1 MNKIIQ
7 FFFLLIAFSFYAQ
20 NETSNWYFGNKAALK
35 FENGRLIS
43 LDDSAMDA
51 PAGCASISNANG
63 ELLFYSNGAT
73 VWNRNHQIMENGSGL
88 AGDTNSF
95 QSTIIIPKPGDEN
108 TCFLFYSRTE
118 NSNSPLVTAGS
129 FYAEINFSSAFPL
142 GRVITKNTFLSDT
155 SPSEKITAVHH
166 KNGDSFWLVT
176 LHGEDRDKEKP
187 KKIFKV
193 FQIDATGIIRPAL
206 ETIAEND
213 IEGLGA
219 MKISSDGKKLIITSN
234 TSNDNLRYV
243 HQYDFN
249 NETGE
254 LSFVTQII
262 VDYPLANWPLKGV
275 EFSPNGKFIYLSY
288 RTGNNDGIMQF
299 ELGSLDMFAEPRTIL
314 HIENTLKIESL
325 QIGNDQKIYVAL
337 HDEEEGND
345 FLGVIES
352 PDEKGTLANYR
363 HNAIR
368 LSPNTSKRGLPNFIQ
383 SYFASKI
390 TTKNVCYTEEFSFS
404 ASSFGPVT
412 KVSWDFSDGTLSTD
426 INATH
431 TFNSPGSYNVKAI
444 LTVGSQNITVY
455 KLVRAYELPILTPNQ
470 ELVECDE
477 DLDGL
482 STFNLLNIKEKILR
496 RGSTDTTDFY
506 LSQVAISSDTKITN
520 PENFQNTV
528 PNQQIFIKVTNEN
541 GCSQT
546 SSFVVRTRFVQL
558 GNIADFFVCED
569 SDGIAGNSQGEFNT
583 LTLETSIR
591 NQLGL
596 ASSLRLYFYPTFTE
610 AQKSI
615 NRYTGRFNETSKII
629 FVKIIDA
636 DLSCGGIKGFNIVIN
651 SEPKINLEEVYTICF
666 NPLSKTPVIVSAD
679 NTNDS
684 FEWRDSSVN
693 ILSTSQNFTLTTVG
707 DFSLTVYKT
716 ENNIRCSNTKSFQ
729 VVNPNPAEFSQV
741 IVNTEDETNN
751 IVEVFINGN
760 SSYEFSLDNINF
772 LGNGSSF
779 TFTNVAAGL
788 RTVFVRDINS
798 CEEPIQITVSVIG
811 YQKYFTPNGDG
822 NNDYWNIKGLDSG
835 SFKSINI
842 SIFDRYGKVISTI
855 TDFISSGWDGNFNG
869 KRLPSN
875 DYWYKAIL
883 IDVNGNVIKKNGH
896 FSLVR

>member
-1 MNKIIQ
+1 MNKIIR
-7 FFFLLIAFSFYAQ
+7 FFFLLIAFSLHAQ

-35 FENGRLIS
+35 FENGRLIT

-51 PAGCASISNANG
+51 PAGSASISNANG

-108 TCFLFYSRTE
+108 TYFLFYSRTE
-118 NSNSPLVTAGS
+118 NSNSPLATAGS

-142 GRVITKNTFLSDT
+142 GRVTAKNVLLST
-155 SPSEKITAVHH
+155 SSPSEKITAVHH

-176 LHGEDRDKEKP
+176 LHGEDVDKEKP

-193 FQIDATGIIRPAL
+193 YQIDATGIIRPAL
-206 ETIAEND
+206 ETIAEKD
-213 IEGLGA
+213 IESLGA
-219 MKISSDGKKLIITSN
+219 MKLSSDGKKLIITSN
-234 TSNDNLRYV
+234 TSDDNLRYV

-254 LSFVTQII
+254 LTFVTRRI
-262 VDYPLANWPLKGV
+262 VDYVLKNWPLKGI

-288 RTGNNDGIMQF
+288 KIGNNNGIMQF
-299 ELGSLDMFAEPRTIL
+299 ELGDIGVSVEPRTIL

-345 FLGVIES
+345 FLGVIEN
-352 PDEKGTLANYR
+352 PNEKGTLANYR

-368 LSPNTSKRGLPNFIQ
+368 LSPKTSKRGLPNFIQ

-390 TTKNVCYTEEFSFS
+390 STQNVCYTEEFSFS

-412 KVSWDFSDGTLSTD
+412 NVSWDFRDGTLATG

-431 TFNSPGSYNVKAI
+431 TFSSPGNYSVKAI
-444 LTVGSQNITVY
+444 LTVGSHNITVY
-455 KLVRAYELPILTPNQ
+455 KLVRAYELPVLNPNQ

-482 STFNLLNIKEKILR
+482 STFNLLNIREKILSR
-496 RGSTDTTDFY
+496 SSTDSIAFY
-506 LSQVAISSDTKITN
+506 LSPVAISSDTKIIN

-546 SSFVVRTRFVQL
+546 SSFLVRTRFVQL
-558 GNIADFFVCED
+558 GNIADVFVCED
-569 SDGIAGNSQGEFNT
+569 SDGIVGNAQGEFDT
-583 LTLETSIR
+583 LTLQTSIR

-596 ASSLRLYFYPTFTE
+596 ASSLRLSFYPTFTE
-610 AQKSI
+610 AQMST
-615 NRYTGRFNETSKII
+615 NRFTGSFNETSKII
-629 FVKIIDA
+629 FVKIVEA
-636 DLSCGGIKGFNIVIN
+636 DLSCGGIKGFNIIVN
-651 SEPKINLEEVYTICF
+651 SEAKINLEEVYTICF

-679 NTNDS
+679 ATNDS
-684 FEWRDSSVN
+684 FEWRDSSRN

-707 DFSLTVYKT
+707 EFSLTVYKA

-729 VVNPNPAEFSQV
+729 VVNPNPAKFSQV

-751 IVEVFINGN
+751 IVDVFINGN

-772 LGNGSSF
+772 LGNGTSF
-779 TFTNVAAGL
+779 TFTKVAAGL

-822 NNDYWNIKGLDSG
+822 KNDYWNIKGLDSG
-835 SFKSINI
+835 SFKSINV
-842 SIFDRYGKVISTI
+842 SIFDRYGRVISTI
-855 TDFISSGWDGNFNG
+855 TDFISSGWDGSFNG
-869 KRLPSN
+869 KSLPSN
-875 DYWYKAIL
+875 DYWYTAIL